1 MFLRLSFVLHSVE
14 LELRLKKNKARRV
27 CDSNQTVVAALIST
41 DTADKPLLQDYVG
54 YLDKETRH
62 NLF

>member
-1 MFLRLSFVLHSVE
+1 MFLRLSFVLDSVE
-14 LELRLKKNKARRV
+14 PELRLKKKTKRVV

-54 YLDKETRH
+54 YLDKEIWH